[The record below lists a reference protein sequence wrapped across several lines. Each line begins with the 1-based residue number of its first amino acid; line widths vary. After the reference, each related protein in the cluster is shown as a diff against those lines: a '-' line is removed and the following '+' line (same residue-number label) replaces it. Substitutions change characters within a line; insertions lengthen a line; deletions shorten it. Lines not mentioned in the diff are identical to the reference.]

1 MNETDSEDEIET
13 SVPVTTRPPCNS
25 DATAYKK
32 KARLAQWV
40 ADPSLAEKN
49 LQRTADAMNT
59 LKNEYVFLPVFF
71 LDGSLFPMRI
81 Y

>member
-13 SVPVTTRPPCNS
+13 SVPVTTRPPCNP

-32 KARLAQWV
+32 KARLAQWA
-40 ADPSLAEKN
+40 ADPSLLEKD

-59 LKNEYVFLPVFF
+59 LKKECVLCVC
-71 LDGSLFPMRI
+71 L
-81 Y
+81 